1 MTTLLVN
8 DVDSHENIP
17 GHLLSESFG
26 EPGRMLGDLFE
37 SASRAHPDPTPTNP
51 HQPGVS
57 GDVSAVD
64 PETIWSVKGAPAPSA
79 IDLNRRAEVLE
90 VMGIDRQLV
99 FPTAALGALIIGGM
113 TDDAYA
119 ARWGADTSMF
129 GNLSR
134 PEFAE
139 QFVIEHNRWA
149 MANASLEN
157 GRIRAVGVLR
167 TRANADEMIAQA
179 RQLVEG
185 GVRAVYL
192 QADVPPGGMSPAN
205 SAFDPMW
212 ALLEEANIAVTLHI
226 GTEFFFLDPGWTYA
240 ETFSAM
246 FQSAEIP
253 NANLQVFSTVHMAID
268 NYLSTLVLGGV
279 FERFPRLRVGLMEV
293 GAHWVGNAARRMN
306 MYVDVFPGA
315 DAKKFS
321 LKPSEFIARN
331 VRVSPFNF
339 EPVERYFQDDPD
351 LADVFCY
358 STDYPHTEGGKDSK
372 ARMLARL
379 EPLGEEI
386 VTKFFRT
393 NAELLLP
400 D

>member
-1 MTTLLVN
+1 MTALLVH

-17 GHLLSESFG
+17 GHLLKDSFG
-26 EPGRMLGDLFE
+26 ESGRMLGDLFE

-51 HQPGVS
+51 HQPGVV
-57 GDVSAVD
+57 GDVTEIDAD
-64 PETIWSVKGAPAPSA
+64 TIWSIKGAPAPSA
-79 IDLNRRAEVLE
+79 IDLSRRAEVLD

-99 FPTAALGALIIGGM
+99 FPTAALAALIIGGM
-113 TDDAYA
+113 NDDAYA

-129 GNLSR
+129 GDLTR

-139 QFVIEHNRWA
+139 QFVVDHNAWAIE
-149 MANASLEN
+149 NASIDD

-167 TRANADEMIAQA
+167 TRPTAQEMIAQA
-179 RQLVEG
+179 KALVDG

-192 QADVPPGGMSPAN
+192 QADVPPGGLSPAN

-212 ALLEEANIAVTLHI
+212 ALLEEADVAVTLHI
-226 GTEFFFLDPGWTYA
+226 GTEFFFLDPRWTYA
-240 ETFSAM
+240 ETFSSM

-253 NANLQVFSTVHMAID
+253 NANLQIFSTVHMAID

-321 LKPSEFIARN
+321 LRPSEFINRN

-339 EPVERYFQDDPD
+339 EPVDRYFRDDPD

-358 STDYPHTEGGKDSK
+358 SSDYPHTEGGKDSK
-372 ARMLARL
+372 AKMLAGWNRS
-379 EPLGEEI
+379 EP
-386 VTKFFRT
+386 
-393 NAELLLP
+393 N
-400 D
+400 